1 MPVQPLQQPQS
12 LGDRPEMRD
21 LVRRVLAE
29 DLRYAERVEDPAGE
43 PVVRFAP
50 EVVRPLE
57 QLLIPN
63 REERSTQ
70 RRKHRQLIVWPLD
83 RGEGGANSLDFFAFV
98 ERAPADEHVRNAACL
113 ERLDVRA
120 RDVGLPAHEP
130 TEEETD
136 VLGRDLDG
144 VCAAP
149 FRDPPVALVDDPVDE
164 SADRVRQRLLDRASG
179 HVTPRVRRRHRQR
192 DDRRL
197 AVDS

>member
-1 MPVQPLQQPQS
+1 MPVQPLQEPQS

-29 DLRYAERVEDPAGE
+29 DLRDAERVENPAGE
-43 PVVRFAP
+43 SVVRLAS
-50 EVVRPLE
+50 EMVRPLE

-70 RRKHRQLIVWPLD
+70 RRKHRQLIVRPLD
-83 RGEGGANSLDFFAFV
+83 RGKGGANGLDFLALM
-98 ERAPADEHVRNAACL
+98 ERAPADEHVRDAARL

-120 RDVGLPAHEP
+120 RDVGLPAHETP
-130 TEEETD
+130 EQETD

-144 VCAAP
+144 VGAAP

-164 SADRVRQRLLDRASG
+164 SPDRVRQRLLDRASG
-179 HVTPRVRRRHRQR
+179 HVAPCVRRRHRQR
-192 DDRRL
+192 DDGRL